1 VLPRNA
7 NLVGKGSGRIGL
19 DSCKVIIYRCAVATE
34 AFMPKSLVDKAVH
47 VLSLPTPVSD
57 IAARTGVQSDVSTPF
72 TPYVQGSHG
81 IEA

>member
-1 VLPRNA
+1 VLPRNP

-19 DSCKVIIYRCAVATE
+19 DSCKLIIYRCAVAIE
-34 AFMPKSLVDKAVH
+34 AFMPKNLVDMAH
-47 VLSLPTPVSD
+47 VLSLSTPVSD

-81 IEA
+81 NET

>member
-1 VLPRNA
+1 
-7 NLVGKGSGRIGL
+7 
-19 DSCKVIIYRCAVATE
+19 
-34 AFMPKSLVDKAVH
+34 MPKNLVDKAVH

-81 IEA
+81 NET